1 MPTNLALSLS
11 MSLSPIPARL
21 VAIIQSGGFV
31 EMRELL
37 TDNVAI
43 RGRLDDIRD
52 SMGAGVLQVS
62 ARPRV
67 QEVSTLSSWLCCFLT
82 FLAVGTTDRVTRDR
96 LAYAILLIRKSLRHG
111 GSGWLEY
118 DRLFRQ

>member
-1 MPTNLALSLS
+1 

-43 RGRLDDIRD
+43 RGNIRD